1 MTKRRWLTAATVASK
16 TDLPVFPWQRGAKTR
31 PAAFRHIQMHVAP
44 RPKAIA
50 ARQAGRLIHDEDTLA
65 AQHDSGPMRAET
77 PLILANACHD
87 CGIRKR
93 RLAKSGAILRHSTPF
108 CR

>member
-16 TDLPVFPWQRGAKTR
+16 TDLPVLPWQRGAKTR

-50 ARQAGRLIHDEDTLA
+50 ARQAGRLIHDEDTLCSA
-65 AQHDSGPMRAET
+65 ARFGADARRDAVDSG
-77 PLILANACHD
+77 
-87 CGIRKR
+87 KR
-93 RLAKSGAILRHSTPF
+93 LL
-108 CR
+108 